1 VGLAP
6 GTAKIVRV
14 PAVDV
19 YDAFGIGRVCNA
31 DGPLA
36 ARFDPVGFG
45 GQFGYYH
52 DYQGRYLLGHRYFD
66 AYTGR
71 FVTRDPIG
79 YKGGINLY
87 GFAGN
92 NPVNRSDPN
101 GTSDSDSFN
110 PFAYFNNLFSYATPH
125 DVLHAIKH
133 NDVVHAVSVFVQG
146 LSYIPLPEN
155 PGFDAKAATVAVEA
169 GAPIARAA
177 TREIA
182 LRLDPYY
189 KKLAAETGAAP
200 WREWVG
206 RIVNAPTSPRFG
218 RLFNQAAKRATHI
231 HFSLDGLGDVQQE
244 VRKGAAGF
252 IKHNFT
258 NAELH
263 NIMTNPAL
271 RAKTTFYR
279 GGKIV
284 TP

>member
-1 VGLAP
+1 MCL
-6 GTAKIVRV
+6 THRY
-14 PAVDV
+14 
-19 YDAFGIGRVCNA
+19 YDAG
-31 DGPLA
+31 
-36 ARFDPVGFG
+36 
-45 GQFGYYH
+45 
-52 DYQGRYLLGHRYFD
+52 
-66 AYTGR
+66 TGK
-71 FVTRDPIG
+71 FINRDPIG
-79 YKGGINLY
+79 YGGGINLY
-87 GFAGN
+87 GFTGN

-133 NDVVHAVSVFVQG
+133 NDAVHAVGVFFSG
-146 LSYIPLPEN
+146 LSYVPLPEN
-155 PGFDAKAATVAVEA
+155 PAFDAKAATVAVEV
-169 GAPIARAA
+169 GAPAVRAA

-182 LRLDPYY
+182 LGLDPYY

-200 WREWVG
+200 YREWG
-206 RIVNAPTSPRFG
+206 GKIVNTPLSPRFG
-218 RLFNQAAKRATHI
+218 RIFNQAAKRASRI

-252 IKHNFT
+252 IKYNFT

-263 NIMTNPAL
+263 NIMTNPQL
-271 RAKTTFYR
+271 RAKTVFYR